1 LSALIEVTRVA
12 TAVGTV
18 NSLLYMGTV
27 TVIALAAA
35 LSRDTRR
42 RAAAQRTLQILL
54 RRRDGGKDS
63 SGIGQAHH
71 LVPLTNV
78 SPAAN
83 ERGRAGQVTGI
94 DDRNVG
100 LLVATPPDDASAH
113 CHLTGFVATRTSLS

>member
-12 TAVGTV
+12 TAVGAV

-54 RRRDGGKDS
+54 RRRAGGKDS

-71 LVPLTNV
+71 LSAMTVAEDACPEVAPL
-78 SPAAN
+78 
-83 ERGRAGQVTGI
+83 
-94 DDRNVG
+94 
-100 LLVATPPDDASAH
+100 
-113 CHLTGFVATRTSLS
+113 